1 MCLWLNTKLQFG
13 NHLGRFHCSPKD
25 RRVSP
30 INKNIGY
37 NDIFN
42 CVVEQ
47 IDFFFKFLKSLPRKK
62 YIHNVASLEQVLD
75 LKTTIV
81 PSKFETHDDQE
92 NMWYLDNGASNHM
105 TGVRRY
111 FNIIN
116 ESITGKVKFGDDSR
130 IDIKGKGSIEFVDMN
145 GEHRV
150 ITRPGNKYIFVLV
163 DDHTR
168 YMWTILLK
176 EKSDVFEK
184 FKRFK
189 TMVEQDTNQKVQT
202 FRTDR
207 GGEFTSQEFNEFCE
221 QAGIKRHLTAPYT
234 PQQNGVVERRN
245 RTLMEMTRS
254 IVKHFRLPNYLWG
267 EAVRHSTY
275 VLNRVATRVLK
286 DVTPY
291 EAYRGSKPNLSHLR
305 TFGCIGYAKVVN
317 PHLKKLE
324 DRSRVLI
331 HLGTEPGS
339 KAYRMYD
346 PQTRKI
352 SVSRDVI
359 FDESKG
365 WNWEELEQIF
375 ALRMIMLGIPLD
387 EPHLKDQLSILL
399 KTQRND
405 LKAGK
410 LLVTESYYLLGTVDP
425 TGKLKQNEV
434 CVILEAGQI
443 SGDVLVYRNP
453 GLHFGDIHVLKATY
467 VKALEE
473 HVGNSKYGV
482 FFPQIGPRSL
492 GDEIA
497 GGDFDG
503 DMYFI
508 SRNPNG
514 TTNYSPLS
522 IAFGTPSELT
532 PEMLEEKLFRMFL
545 EARFN
550 SSNVVGA
557 AADSWLTIMD
567 RYLTLGD
574 ERAKEKAGMKRQI
587 LKAIDIYYDALDAP
601 KNGAKVYLPLDLKFE
616 SFPHY
621 MEYKHKKSFNSTS
634 ILGLIYDTVVSQ
646 N

>member
-1 MCLWLNTKLQFG
+1 MSKNSNLLVS
-13 NHLGRFHCSPKD
+13 GRKTF
-25 RRVSP
+25 
-30 INKNIGY
+30 NK
-37 NDIFN
+37 
-42 CVVEQ
+42 E
-47 IDFFFKFLKSLPRKK
+47 
-62 YIHNVASLEQVLD
+62 
-75 LKTTIV
+75 
-81 PSKFETHDDQE
+81 DDQ
-92 NMWYLDNGASNHM
+92 
-105 TGVRRY
+105 V
-111 FNIIN
+111 
-116 ESITGKVKFGDDSR
+116 
-130 IDIKGKGSIEFVDMN
+130 
-145 GEHRV
+145 
-150 ITRPGNKYIFVLV
+150 
-163 DDHTR
+163 
-168 YMWTILLK
+168 
-176 EKSDVFEK
+176 
-184 FKRFK
+184 
-189 TMVEQDTNQKVQT
+189 
-202 FRTDR
+202 
-207 GGEFTSQEFNEFCE
+207 
-221 QAGIKRHLTAPYT
+221 
-234 PQQNGVVERRN
+234 
-245 RTLMEMTRS
+245 
-254 IVKHFRLPNYLWG
+254 
-267 EAVRHSTY
+267 
-275 VLNRVATRVLK
+275 
-286 DVTPY
+286 
-291 EAYRGSKPNLSHLR
+291 
-305 TFGCIGYAKVVN
+305 
-317 PHLKKLE
+317 
-324 DRSRVLI
+324 
-331 HLGTEPGS
+331 
-339 KAYRMYD
+339 
-346 PQTRKI
+346 
-352 SVSRDVI
+352 
-359 FDESKG
+359 
-365 WNWEELEQIF
+365 F

-522 IAFGTPSELT
+522 IAFGSNLTFYEPFLFSYSNTSSQVNHGLALLLLVEFMLVQRQVNLHQKCWKRSFSECFWRQDLI
-532 PEMLEEKLFRMFL
+532 P
-545 EARFN
+545 
-550 SSNVVGA
+550 GA

-646 N
+646 NEEEPPPCGTHHLLCHISEIKKLPCFEDELVPESHMEKWGGCEVIKKYKQNQCNGFYKQLICGTVSSQEFYGGAEFKDIKRNLDAFYPQALALYNIVYDYAILKNNVRYCGFVWRVAGRVLCDFYFEKKVDGEGEESFSAAGSVVKKLYG

>member
-25 RRVSP
+25 RRVCMSLGHYASTCP
-30 INKNIGY
+30 DRLLTLQEAQEQDK
-37 NDIFN
+37 DDTQHADELMMHE
-42 CVVEQ
+42 VVYLNE
-47 IDFFFKFLKSLPRKK
+47 DK
-62 YIHNVASLEQVLD
+62 V
-75 LKTTIV
+75 V

-145 GEHRV
+145 GEHR
-150 ITRPGNKYIFVLV
+150 YIFVLV

-202 FRTDR
+202 FQTDR

>member
-1 MCLWLNTKLQFG
+1 MSKNSNLLVS
-13 NHLGRFHCSPKD
+13 GRKTF
-25 RRVSP
+25 
-30 INKNIGY
+30 NK
-37 NDIFN
+37 
-42 CVVEQ
+42 E
-47 IDFFFKFLKSLPRKK
+47 
-62 YIHNVASLEQVLD
+62 
-75 LKTTIV
+75 
-81 PSKFETHDDQE
+81 DDQ
-92 NMWYLDNGASNHM
+92 
-105 TGVRRY
+105 V
-111 FNIIN
+111 
-116 ESITGKVKFGDDSR
+116 
-130 IDIKGKGSIEFVDMN
+130 
-145 GEHRV
+145 
-150 ITRPGNKYIFVLV
+150 
-163 DDHTR
+163 
-168 YMWTILLK
+168 
-176 EKSDVFEK
+176 
-184 FKRFK
+184 
-189 TMVEQDTNQKVQT
+189 
-202 FRTDR
+202 
-207 GGEFTSQEFNEFCE
+207 
-221 QAGIKRHLTAPYT
+221 
-234 PQQNGVVERRN
+234 
-245 RTLMEMTRS
+245 
-254 IVKHFRLPNYLWG
+254 
-267 EAVRHSTY
+267 
-275 VLNRVATRVLK
+275 
-286 DVTPY
+286 
-291 EAYRGSKPNLSHLR
+291 
-305 TFGCIGYAKVVN
+305 
-317 PHLKKLE
+317 
-324 DRSRVLI
+324 
-331 HLGTEPGS
+331 
-339 KAYRMYD
+339 
-346 PQTRKI
+346 
-352 SVSRDVI
+352 
-359 FDESKG
+359 
-365 WNWEELEQIF
+365 F

-646 N
+646 NEEEPPPCGTHHLLCHISEIKKLPCFEDELVPESHMEKWGGWYENYKDEMEQAMKNR

>member
-1 MCLWLNTKLQFG
+1 
-13 NHLGRFHCSPKD
+13 
-25 RRVSP
+25 
-30 INKNIGY
+30 
-37 NDIFN
+37 
-42 CVVEQ
+42 
-47 IDFFFKFLKSLPRKK
+47 
-62 YIHNVASLEQVLD
+62 
-75 LKTTIV
+75 
-81 PSKFETHDDQE
+81 
-92 NMWYLDNGASNHM
+92 
-105 TGVRRY
+105 
-111 FNIIN
+111 
-116 ESITGKVKFGDDSR
+116 
-130 IDIKGKGSIEFVDMN
+130 
-145 GEHRV
+145 
-150 ITRPGNKYIFVLV
+150 
-163 DDHTR
+163 
-168 YMWTILLK
+168 
-176 EKSDVFEK
+176 
-184 FKRFK
+184 
-189 TMVEQDTNQKVQT
+189 
-202 FRTDR
+202 
-207 GGEFTSQEFNEFCE
+207 
-221 QAGIKRHLTAPYT
+221 
-234 PQQNGVVERRN
+234 
-245 RTLMEMTRS
+245 
-254 IVKHFRLPNYLWG
+254 
-267 EAVRHSTY
+267 
-275 VLNRVATRVLK
+275 
-286 DVTPY
+286 
-291 EAYRGSKPNLSHLR
+291 
-305 TFGCIGYAKVVN
+305 
-317 PHLKKLE
+317 
-324 DRSRVLI
+324 
-331 HLGTEPGS
+331 
-339 KAYRMYD
+339 
-346 PQTRKI
+346 
-352 SVSRDVI
+352 
-359 FDESKG
+359 
-365 WNWEELEQIF
+365 
-375 ALRMIMLGIPLD
+375 MLGIPLD

-646 N
+646 NEEEPPPCGTHHLLCHISEIKKLPCFEDELVPESHMEKWGGWPDFGCYRRRVPGLEFYGGAEFKDIKRNLDAFYPQALALYNIVYDYAILKNNVRYCGFVWRVAGRVLCDFYFEKKVDGEGEESFSAAGSVVKKLYG